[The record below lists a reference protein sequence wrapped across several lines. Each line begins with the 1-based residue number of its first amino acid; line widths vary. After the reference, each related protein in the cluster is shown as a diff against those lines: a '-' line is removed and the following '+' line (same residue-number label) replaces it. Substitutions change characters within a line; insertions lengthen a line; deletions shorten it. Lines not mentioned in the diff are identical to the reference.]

1 MKQLII
7 ALFALLSI
15 NVSAQTLYNRVEETI
30 AKPLE
35 KYGIKVGRSEN
46 NYYHNRK
53 NLSFVIPLWKTL
65 DATTN
70 SSVGDST
77 KNIAFKRL
85 AEKNVKAYELLLQGL
100 QQLRTSAFE
109 SYWWEK
115 NDCDSLMIS
124 MSWNPE
130 KGNNSYTTI
139 FPKMPINYGADF
151 IQVGKT
157 HHDTSNNQYVP
168 RCLVMFDFTYS
179 TDSTITG
186 TKPFNIQ
193 AYKKAVESAFKKKG
207 IISSTF
213 DYQYSKKYMQEH
225 PDLYIANMDK
235 KTPDHYV
242 AHGDVHFIP
251 KDMENQFIEEFKALT
266 HAYLD
271 SHHEEAYSFNDFSST
286 TELSFVLQKHI
297 IYKAD
302 NHEAERYAKLG
313 ADSNNPFFTVWVNRL
328 TDGRFAVIMSESY
341 GDFRIPKEYWK
352 YKIINDDKKV
362 EY

>member
-15 NVSAQTLYNRVEETI
+15 NVSAQTLYDRVEETI

-35 KYGIKVGRSEN
+35 KYGIKVGRSES

-53 NLSFVIPLWKTL
+53 NLTFVIPLWKTP

-70 SSVGDST
+70 SSVVDST

-85 AEKNVKAYELLLQGL
+85 TEKNVKAYELLLQGL
-100 QQLRTSAFE
+100 QQLRASAFE

-115 NDCDSLMIS
+115 NNCDSLMIS

-157 HHDTSNNQYVP
+157 HHYTSNNQYAP

-186 TKPFNIQ
+186 TKPFNFQ
-193 AYKKAVESAFKKKG
+193 AYKKSIASAFKKKG
-207 IISSTF
+207 IVNKTY
-213 DYQYSKKYMQEH
+213 DYRYSKNYLQEH
-225 PDLYIANMDK
+225 PELYTAFEGMEIPEICAS
-235 KTPDHYV
+235 
-242 AHGDVHFIP
+242 HGDIYFIP
-251 KDMENQFIEEFKALT
+251 KDMANQFIKDFKALT
-266 HAYLD
+266 HTYLN
-271 SHHEEAYSFNDFSST
+271 SHHDEAYVFSDFSYNVGMSPALENKGT
-286 TELSFVLQKHI
+286 YPIKDYGEPGV
-297 IYKAD
+297 
-302 NHEAERYAKLG
+302 
-313 ADSNNPFFTVWVNRL
+313 DSSYPLFTVWVDKIK
-328 TDGRFAVIMSESY
+328 DGRFAVIMSESY
-341 GDFRIPKEYWK
+341 GGIRIPEEYWK
-352 YKIINDDKKV
+352 YKTINDDKKV